1 MPNNENMTEICDR
14 LLVLLN
20 NAITFM
26 YEQNMSIEDIAD
38 YLGSSPEEL
47 DAINENDIDGIN
59 I

>member
-1 MPNNENMTEICDR
+1 MPTDKNIPEICDR

-20 NAITFM
+20 NAITYM
-26 YEQNMSIEDIAD
+26 YEQNMSTEDIAD
-38 YLGSSPEEL
+38 YLGSSEEEL